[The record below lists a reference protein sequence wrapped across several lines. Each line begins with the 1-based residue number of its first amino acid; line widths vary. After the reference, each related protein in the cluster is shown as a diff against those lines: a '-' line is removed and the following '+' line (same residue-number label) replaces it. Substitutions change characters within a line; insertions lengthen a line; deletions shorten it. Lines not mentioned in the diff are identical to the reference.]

1 LSGSPLAQPNS
12 YVHPLVRTGTVEHRS
27 YQVSIACAATKGNS
41 LVVLPT
47 ALGKTVISALVAA
60 DVLFSYRYAR
70 VLVMAPTRPLVLQHR
85 ESFLRLLKLREGDV
99 ATLTGNTP
107 PEIREAMWKS
117 PSRVIFAT
125 PEVVRNDLAEKRF
138 TLKDFGLLVFD
149 ECHRAV
155 KEYAYTDVA
164 NFYLQQAKSPLILA
178 MTASPGSKPERI
190 QEVCRSLSIEQI
202 FFRTEDDADVR
213 PYIQSIRVEWRR
225 INLSDQYATIEGAM
239 RAMLMSRLRWLSEK
253 GLLRGDLRFV
263 GRRVLVELGELF
275 RHRLEGSI
283 DEERDRWMRAILQQ
297 SMALTIS
304 HMIELLLSQGP
315 QTLYSFI
322 EKMEEGKGGK
332 RIHGL
337 LLAEMKS
344 MGIMRELEGLRQVPH
359 PKVYHLLKI
368 VSEHLRNNKQSRILI
383 FSQYRDTVNFLVK
396 MLGGVEGASATRFV
410 GQASAFSGKGM
421 SQEEQ
426 ARILNEFRGGGFN
439 VIVATN
445 VAEEGLDIPEV
456 DLVIFYE
463 PIPSE
468 IRYIQRR
475 GRTGRKAPG
484 NVIVLVANDTLDV
497 AYLRSSM
504 KRLENMRTMMAKLSK
519 LLAMKPLR
527 PRPSPDPLTQDEIL
541 ALEKAAPTP
550 IRVEAEAPV
559 IGEARDAEKETA
571 RIVSKRIVKAHKA
584 LYLKLLEYGGRA
596 SAKALLSDLE
606 IEGYADVV
614 SEAAINKLL
623 KDGKVIANG
632 SGKLE
637 IAKTGVGR
645 DYEVSVERI
654 LPGHAVVLVD
664 KKWRARLTP
673 EDYQGPRS
681 VLRKDTTFRA
691 VGQLYR
697 LNGVLCIRIDHVK
710 GISQDWGA

>member
-1 LSGSPLAQPNS
+1 MTGPPPTHSNS

-27 YQVSIACAATKGNS
+27 YQVSIAGAATKGNS

-47 ALGKTVISALVAA
+47 ALGKTVISAFVAA
-60 DVLFSYRYAR
+60 DILLSYRDAR

-85 ESFLRLLKLREGDV
+85 ESFLRMLKLREEDV
-99 ATLTGNTP
+99 ATLTGNTR
-107 PEIREAMWKS
+107 PEIREAMWKG

-125 PEVVRNDLAEKRF
+125 PEVVRNDLAERRF

-155 KEYAYTDVA
+155 KEYAYTDVG

-190 QEVCRSLSIEQI
+190 EEVCKSLSIEQV

-213 PYIQSIRVEWRR
+213 PYIQSIRVDWRR
-225 INLSDQYATIEGAM
+225 INLPDRYTPLDRAM

-263 GRRVLVELGELF
+263 GRRELVELGELL
-275 RHRLEGSI
+275 RYRLEESI
-283 DEERDRWMRAILQQ
+283 EEERDRWMRAIVQQ
-297 SMALTIS
+297 SMALTIF

-315 QTLYSFI
+315 QTLSSFI
-322 EKMEEGKGGK
+322 RKMEEEKGEK
-332 RIHGL
+332 RSYGV

-344 MGIMRELEGLRQVPH
+344 MGMMRELEGLRQVPH
-359 PKVYHLLKI
+359 PKVTHLLKI
-368 VSEHLRNNKQSRILI
+368 VSERLRNSRQSRILV
-383 FSQYRDTVNFLVK
+383 FSQYRDTVNFLVE
-396 MLGGVEGASATRFV
+396 MLGGVEGVSATRFV

-426 ARILNEFRGGGFN
+426 VRILNEFREGNIN
-439 VIVATN
+439 VLVATN
-445 VAEEGLDIPEV
+445 IAEEGLDIPEV

-475 GRTGRKAPG
+475 GRTGRRAPG
-484 NVIVLVANDTLDV
+484 NVIVLVANDTLDT

-504 KRLENMRTMMAKLSK
+504 KRLENMRTMMAKLSR

-527 PRPSPDPLTQDEIL
+527 PRPAPNPLTEDEIL
-541 ALEKAAPTP
+541 TLERAAPP
-550 IRVEAEAPV
+550 LISVEAKASV
-559 IGEARDAEKETA
+559 IGDARDAEKETA
-571 RIVSKRIVKAHKA
+571 RVVSRNLVRTYKA

-606 IEGYADVV
+606 IEGCADVV

-623 KDGKVIANG
+623 KDGKVIANEPG
-632 SGKLE
+632 QLE

-673 EDYQGPRS
+673 DDYRGPRS
-681 VLRKDTTFRA
+681 VLRKDASFRA

-697 LNGVLCIRIDHVK
+697 LNGVLCIRIDQVT
-710 GISQDWGA
+710 GMA